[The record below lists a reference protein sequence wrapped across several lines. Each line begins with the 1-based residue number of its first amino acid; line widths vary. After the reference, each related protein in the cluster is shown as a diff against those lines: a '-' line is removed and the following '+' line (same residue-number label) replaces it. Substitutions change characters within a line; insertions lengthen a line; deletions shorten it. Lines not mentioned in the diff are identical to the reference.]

1 MSYER
6 FARLRS
12 MLEGLFPERHIYVR
26 SEAGMRGLVLTT
38 SKQLI
43 AVGVTAAL
51 ALWLGLATAAM
62 MVNALSMSSADQEAA
77 KVRAYYERLTAD
89 RQARLNSAMA
99 QLSDSSGGV
108 QDLANQVE
116 KRHVALAMLL
126 SSMKGA
132 PGVEQALAPIVPT
145 NTSGASPVG
154 RVRSVLMDQER
165 LIAQAAEFADS
176 RAERLRLAGLNP
188 AVYAGKGAELGGPLI
203 EAKDPRALAA
213 VLDVDERFA
222 ARIQRAA
229 GDMKAMQDLSAAAE
243 RLPFDRP
250 TDTAKSSGFG
260 VRFDPFTG
268 RPAYHSGLDF
278 SGGVGVPI
286 RATAPG
292 VVSFVGQRSGYGNC
306 VEIDHGRGL
315 KTRYAHLSAFGVKVG
330 QRVGVGQ
337 RIAAMGSTGRSTG
350 PHLHYEVWV
359 DGRAA
364 NPDRFVK
371 AGEYVR
377 EARS

>member
-126 SSMKGA
+126 
-132 PGVEQALAPIVPT
+132 
-145 NTSGASPVG
+145 
-154 RVRSVLMDQER
+154 
-165 LIAQAAEFADS
+165 
-176 RAERLRLAGLNP
+176 
-188 AVYAGKGAELGGPLI
+188 
-203 EAKDPRALAA
+203 
-213 VLDVDERFA
+213 
-222 ARIQRAA
+222 
-229 GDMKAMQDLSAAAE
+229 
-243 RLPFDRP
+243 
-250 TDTAKSSGFG
+250 
-260 VRFDPFTG
+260 
-268 RPAYHSGLDF
+268 
-278 SGGVGVPI
+278 
-286 RATAPG
+286 
-292 VVSFVGQRSGYGNC
+292 
-306 VEIDHGRGL
+306 
-315 KTRYAHLSAFGVKVG
+315 
-330 QRVGVGQ
+330 
-337 RIAAMGSTGRSTG
+337 
-350 PHLHYEVWV
+350 
-359 DGRAA
+359 
-364 NPDRFVK
+364 
-371 AGEYVR
+371 
-377 EARS
+377 